1 MFQLNVSFCYSQD
14 LFYMIYHPR
23 ITPRTDS
30 KQVYVFLRVTTS
42 EVWNRF
48 KNFLISTEQ
57 FNMDHQIALNLLV
70 DPNRTILQGIY
81 ISFFSIFVCSIL
93 SILLPNS

>member
-48 KNFLISTEQ
+48 KTFLISTEQ
-57 FNMDHQIALNLLV
+57 FNMDRSVHHPCPGGLASPRVPGSRPTVL
-70 DPNRTILQGIY
+70 
-81 ISFFSIFVCSIL
+81 
-93 SILLPNS
+93 